1 MASDTKKQLRNI
13 VLYSI
18 FVRNYSKEGTFKSV
32 EKDLDRIKDL
42 GVDVIWLMP
51 IHPIGKEKRKGAL
64 GSPYAISD
72 YRKINPE
79 YGTLEDFKDLVKAIH
94 ERGMKVIIDV
104 VFNHTSPD
112 SVLATT
118 HPEWF
123 YHKADGSL
131 ANRVGDWSDIVDLD
145 YSHRELWDEQ
155 IETLKYWSY
164 FVDGFRC
171 DVAPLVPVDFWK
183 EARKA
188 CGDKLWLAESVEP
201 GFITYMRHLSIPM
214 ASDSELYQAF
224 DVLYDYDIA
233 RFYQGYLTGNHTLEE
248 YVNAINDQETIYPD
262 NYVKARFLENHDR
275 LRGHFLIPNALDL
288 DNWTAF
294 MYFQKGLVMLYN
306 GQEYGC
312 MHTPT
317 LFDKDEIEPE
327 DLDLT
332 PLLKTL
338 GEIKKD
344 PFFVDTSYHV
354 DVVKDDVVIATHVK
368 NQSQERCVGIF
379 HLKDAKKTVLD
390 VSKYLPDGIYE
401 DLITDKRY
409 EVRQGVLVT
418 DGQPLMFKVER

>member
-112 SVLATT
+112 SVLATM

-201 GFITYMRHLSIPM
+201 GFITYMRHLGIPM

-354 DVVKDDVVIATHVK
+354 DVVKDDVVIAIHVK
-368 NQSQERCVGIF
+368 NQSQETCVGIF

>member
-201 GFITYMRHLSIPM
+201 GFITYMRHLGIPM

-354 DVVKDDVVIATHVK
+354 DVVKDDVVIAIHVK
-368 NQSQERCVGIF
+368 NQSQETCVGIF